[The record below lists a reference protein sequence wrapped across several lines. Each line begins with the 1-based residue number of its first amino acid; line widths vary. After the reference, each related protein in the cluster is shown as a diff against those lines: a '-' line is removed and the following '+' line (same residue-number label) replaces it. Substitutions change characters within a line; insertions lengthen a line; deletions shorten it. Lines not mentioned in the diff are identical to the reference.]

1 MPVPENDNSVAD
13 SELFLHPFEFG
24 TDPGAAGGDQPD
36 ETQPG
41 YFIVTAEI
49 EGVEKTYFAS
59 LAGMID
65 VTGLQAGQFMKMQLS
80 VQDGAAGGI
89 GCQIVDWNT
98 ATDTDV
104 IHRRPGVYSAGD
116 AALLLQILSSEPV
129 DLTALDRFCSGGNV
143 IHLYTEVDWSSV
155 TGTLTIPDGYTLD
168 GQGYAVI
175 LGSGGSLAGDVTGV
189 AG

>member
-1 MPVPENDNSVAD
+1 MNSVAD

-24 TDPGAAGGDQPD
+24 TDPGAADGDQPD

-129 DLTALDRFCSGGNV
+129 DLTALDRFCSG
-143 IHLYTEVDWSSV
+143 
-155 TGTLTIPDGYTLD
+155 
-168 GQGYAVI
+168 
-175 LGSGGSLAGDVTGV
+175 LAGDRGRSGRPAQRDARGRHLYGRSGERPDGHEVHRHYL
-189 AG
+189 